1 MFYALMKLV
10 SALVARILF
19 RLETR
24 GAEHLPRSGPALLVA
39 NHVSFLDP
47 LVVGAA
53 APRQLHFMAKAE
65 LFRIPLLGL
74 MIRRLHV
81 LPVRRDESDPA
92 ALRAALRALEGG
104 HALLVFPEGT
114 RGEEGTLLKGR
125 AGAGLLALLS
135 GAPVIPVYIEGS
147 GRAMPRGRLLPR
159 PAKIRVRFGYPLSFT
174 RLGNGRQKFRSLE
187 VSREMMAAI
196 AALKSGSDQL
206 SAINYQPA
214 EC

>member
-1 MFYALMKLV
+1 MFYAFVRLV
-10 SALVARILF
+10 AALVARILF
-19 RLETR
+19 RLEVR
-24 GAEHLPRSGPALLVA
+24 GVEHLPRGGPALLVA

-53 APRQLHFMAKAE
+53 ASRPLHFMAKAE
-65 LFRIPLLGL
+65 LFRVPFIGPL
-74 MIRRLHV
+74 IRRLHT

-92 ALRAALRALEGG
+92 ALRAALRALKGG

-114 RGEEGTLLKGR
+114 RGEEGTFLKGR

-135 GAPVIPVYIEGS
+135 EAPVIPVYIEGS
-147 GRAMPRGRLLPR
+147 GRALPRGRLLPR
-159 PAKIRVRFGYPLSFT
+159 PAKIRVRFGSQLRFT
-174 RLGNGRQKFRSLE
+174 RQGNGRQKFRSLE

-196 AALKSGSDQL
+196 AALKSGSGQL